1 MYASYC
7 KHWTRNA
14 TKRGTFQRIRII
26 IKYYLFAIA
35 IATGSINL
43 NLRSKK
49 VHSKLYSK
57 LYAWSPKKYK
67 QAGG

>member
-7 KHWTRNA
+7 RHWTRNA
-14 TKRGTFQRIRII
+14 TKRGTFQRMRII

-49 VHSKLYSK
+49 SSFKIIRMVSEKI
-57 LYAWSPKKYK
+57 
-67 QAGG
+67 